1 MDCSLP
7 GSSVHGILQAR
18 IPEWV
23 TVPSSRIFPIQGLNQ
38 LLLGLLH
45 WQLGSLLL
53 APPGKLGDQN
63 TLPRKLPHWHGEY
76 LKLRA
81 VKKQHTHTETQRQ
94 KSHKSFLPSPVCL
107 KLSGNFILYYWINL
121 LGFNHKI
128 MWLILRM

>member
-7 GSSVHGILQAR
+7 GSSVHRILLAR
-18 IPEWV
+18 ILERV
-23 TVPSSRIFPIQGLNQ
+23 TMPSSRTFPIQGLNQ
-38 LLLGLLH
+38 LLLGLLL
-45 WQLGSLLL
+45 WQSASLPL

-63 TLPRKLPHWHGEY
+63 TLPRKPPPWHREY

-81 VKKQHTHTETQRQ
+81 GKKQHTHTHRQ
-94 KSHKSFLPSPVCL
+94 KSHKSFLLSPVCL
-107 KLSGNFILYYWINL
+107 KLSGNFIFYYWINL